1 MQVYDDFLKP
11 EIAQEAYEFVLK
23 SYYQIGW
30 EDSLVPEQRTY
41 PNLHSRYNSED
52 IKKLNILGPIHKKLK
67 NKNLICDKC
76 IVNLTKPLDI
86 NFIHSHPNQVVALY
100 YPNLTWKP
108 EDGGETLFYKNNKRD
123 NKNRP
128 WRSIRFSARRTNM
141 TNLVLVASDF
151 GRRVTL
157 ATRGFDRAWIAVAVI
172 FAIIAIF
179 EPAQALASFE
189 FALKALL
196 GIAPFLFAAIAIAA
210 YAKVSGADGLIAKVF
225 EGRMTVMIIF
235 AALFGG
241 VSPFCSCGVI
251 PLIAALL
258 SMGVPVPA
266 VMAFWLAS
274 RLMDLAVFI
283 IASGTLLES
292 SQ

>member
-123 NKNRP
+123 ILLAETDWMGN
-128 WRSIRFSARRTNM
+128 
-141 TNLVLVASDF
+141 SD
-151 GRRVTL
+151 VTMSNDWK
-157 ATRGFDRAWIAVAVI
+157 TYR
-172 FAIIAIF
+172 
-179 EPAQALASFE
+179 QALRDITKTE
-189 FALKALL
+189 PVDMALSNITFPTK
-196 GIAPFLFAAIAIAA
+196 P
-210 YAKVSGADGLIAKVF
+210 S
-225 EGRMTVMIIF
+225 
-235 AALFGG
+235 
-241 VSPFCSCGVI
+241 
-251 PLIAALL
+251 
-258 SMGVPVPA
+258 
-266 VMAFWLAS
+266 
-274 RLMDLAVFI
+274 
-283 IASGTLLES
+283 
-292 SQ
+292 